1 MSTNVGAP
9 GDTAGRLGGGSSGPS
24 RPDLL
29 AGATFVV
36 LGLAFAIGGSRY
48 DVGTALRMGSG
59 YVPIGLGGLLTVLG
73 LIIVVASFRGVD
85 PAVANADRGPV
96 PWWRMGLLL
105 AAVMFFGLTVGGLGL
120 GPSLL
125 VTTFL
130 AALAGQETSPRRA
143 AGHSDRPHRPVPRG
157 LRRSAAAAASH
168 PRRLARRLTWTASSS
183 ASRQPCSPPTS

>member
-9 GDTAGRLGGGSSGPS
+9 GDTTGRLGEDSSGPS

-48 DVGTALRMGSG
+48 DVGTALQMGSG
-59 YVPIGLGGLLTVLG
+59 YVPIGLGGLLTLLG
-73 LIIVVASFRGVD
+73 LIIVVASFRGID
-85 PAVANADRGPV
+85 PTVANADRGPV
-96 PWWRMGLLL
+96 PWRRMGLLL

-125 VTTFL
+125 ATTFL
-130 AALAGQETSPRRA
+130 AAMAGQETGPGRA
-143 AGHSDRPHRPVPRG
+143 VVIAIG
-157 LRRSAAAAASH
+157 LTAMCLVVFVGLLQL
-168 PRRLARRLTWTASSS
+168 RLPIIGEWLGG
-183 ASRQPCSPPTS
+183 